1 MPYNLLLL
9 PLLGG
14 YLFLRWWNPTR
25 FHALRAEKE
34 RLLLMAALPSLASL
48 VVAFALVKGLEALLP
63 CREWPNTICFP
74 AWWKANVPFQYL
86 GTALVAFSLAATI
99 WIPWNLICKREVA
112 IDKVIEKDR
121 VPFEILLKKA
131 QDEAKTVAV
140 TMANGKIYIGFVT
153 HLFNPALPTRFIQI
167 LPTKSG
173 YRDEKTR
180 TFEFTTPYLEA
191 LDSIDKDFEEKARQL
206 FAKETER
213 DAAEDASTPN
223 KERIKAME
231 EEIEKLDAELEEIA
245 AVADDFGIVL
255 PVSEIVSINIFSE
268 YIHSKYF
275 APKPPESLVSIS

>member
-1 MPYNLLLL
+1 MPYNLFLL

-34 RLLLMAALPSLASL
+34 RLLLMAALPGLASL
-48 VVAFALVKGLEALLP
+48 IIAFAIVKGSEALFP
-63 CREWPNTICFP
+63 CSDWPNVPCIPT
-74 AWWKANVPFQYL
+74 WWKRSVPFEYL
-86 GTALVAFSLAATI
+86 GTSLIAFSLGATL
-99 WIPWNLICKREVA
+99 WIPWNWICKRDVA

-121 VPFEILLKKA
+121 VAFEVLLKKA

-173 YRDEKTR
+173 FRDEKTK

-191 LDSIDKDFEEKARQL
+191 LDSIDNDFEQKARQL
-206 FAKETER
+206 FEVEQER
-213 DAAEDASTPN
+213 DEAKKTNQPE
-223 KERIKAME
+223 ERIKTLEATAE
-231 EEIEKLDAELEEIA
+231 HLDQELEEIA

-275 APKPPESLVSIS
+275 APSSPKSVTLD